1 MDELAK
7 DAPRAGTTA
16 QAGQGAEEIAEVVED
31 SPQPEVGMPNP
42 SLPARYAGPPTPFPE
57 PMELGGSASTRS
69 RDLDESG
76 RPAKQAKVSAPAQ
89 QIMVAME
96 IDHEDEPNLTQFLDE
111 ELDYME
117 DYDYNIE
124 DEQMA
129 EENFEGNLES
139 MLDKLS
145 KPYSKEE
152 PMMDDEE
159 LQELDALADLVEI
172 SRLQQQGVLIPPE
185 QVEGEDVKTLSTK
198 FVRSWRQKERRG
210 ARCWPRRSRYVARE
224 FAWLTPERED
234 LFSPASSAVVSR
246 LLPYCDLKRAAREEK
261 TQAMMSLDVS
271 DAFLTVKQETPT
283 VVTCVDATG
292 RKQEFG
298 LGRVLPGQRDGA
310 LLWYRDITGLLKGKL
325 DMEEMS
331 ACPCLLRAPN
341 CQALIL
347 LHVDD
352 LLVVGDYSFTE
363 LQLLPVLKEKY
374 KLSME
379 LMKDPGDEVTFL
391 KRNHVLMSKTEMV
404 IYPHEKHFHKLFDLL
419 KIKRSWKPKN
429 VPSHTMINEIDS
441 SAELG
446 PQQAS
451 TFRSAVGV
459 LLYMA
464 SDLAEC
470 QFTIRHLARCM
481 ATPTSRGWEILKHL
495 VCYLLGRSEFGLLL
509 NLEQFKYDERMNL
522 FAYSD
527 SDWGA
532 GHHGSRKSASSGC
545 LMIDGIL
552 LYSSSRTQG
561 LIALSSAEA
570 EVYAAVSTCC
580 DAICMKR
587 CLEFVF
593 EQNVSIQLLIDNSA
607 ARQILMR
614 AGVGRVRHL
623 SVKILWLQQQVEK
636 KMISV
641 AAVAS
646 SANVADLGTKRLP
659 CHTMR
664 RLMYEVGVYDGSGR
678 VGVEEFEEHQQ
689 KALIKRVMSMTSTTP
704 NLSTRFS
711 GNLQLALLTAMLP
724 NALGSRVAMGGQS
737 IFWMTSITIPLW
749 FVVVIVLM
757 ALAEMDSCK
766 TLQRLQQEDKGFRR
780 MRFRCEWKC

>member
-1 MDELAK
+1 M
-7 DAPRAGTTA
+7 
-16 QAGQGAEEIAEVVED
+16 
-31 SPQPEVGMPNP
+31 
-42 SLPARYAGPPTPFPE
+42 
-57 PMELGGSASTRS
+57 
-69 RDLDESG
+69 
-76 RPAKQAKVSAPAQ
+76 
-89 QIMVAME
+89 
-96 IDHEDEPNLTQFLDE
+96 
-111 ELDYME
+111 
-117 DYDYNIE
+117 
-124 DEQMA
+124 
-129 EENFEGNLES
+129 
-139 MLDKLS
+139 
-145 KPYSKEE
+145 
-152 PMMDDEE
+152 
-159 LQELDALADLVEI
+159 
-172 SRLQQQGVLIPPE
+172 
-185 QVEGEDVKTLSTK
+185 
-198 FVRSWRQKERRG
+198 
-210 ARCWPRRSRYVARE
+210 ARE

-246 LLPYCDLKRAAREEK
+246 LLPYCYLKRAAREEK

-352 LLVVGDYSFTE
+352 LLVVGDYSFIE

-441 SAELG
+441 SAEHG

-464 SDLAEC
+464 SDLVEC
-470 QFTIRHLARCM
+470 QFTIRRLARCM

-509 NLEQFKYDERMNL
+509 NLEQFKYDERMKL
-522 FAYSD
+522 LAYSD
-527 SDWGA
+527 SDWG
-532 GHHGSRKSASSGC
+532 GHHGSRKSALSGC

-580 DAICMKR
+580 DAIYMKR

-664 RLMYEVGVYDGSGR
+664 RLMYEVGGYDVSGR

-704 NLSTRFS
+704 NLSTRSS

-724 NALGSRVAMGGQS
+724 NALLGSRVAMGGQS
-737 IFWMTSITIPLW
+737 IF
-749 FVVVIVLM
+749 
-757 ALAEMDSCK
+757 
-766 TLQRLQQEDKGFRR
+766 
-780 MRFRCEWKC
+780 